1 MAELI
6 LTDQEELLLTNQ
18 EKEALILLLEG
29 NLSDLSVEIADTDRK
44 NFRDQ
49 LKARRDVLQKILDTL
64 RKGKS

>member
-6 LTDQEELLLTNQ
+6 LTDEEGLLLTNQ

-29 NLSDLSVEIADTDRK
+29 SLSDLSVEIADTDRK

-49 LKARRDVLQKILDTL
+49 LKAKRDLLKEILDTL
-64 RKGKS
+64 RKGEP

>member
-6 LTDQEELLLTNQ
+6 LTDQE
-18 EKEALILLLEG
+18 KEALIMLLEG

-49 LKARRDVLQKILDTL
+49 LKARREVLQKILDTL
-64 RKGKS
+64 KKVEP

>member
-6 LTDQEELLLTNQ
+6 LTDQE
-18 EKEALILLLEG
+18 KEALIMLLEG

-49 LKARRDVLQKILDTL
+49 LKARREVLQKILDTL
-64 RKGKS
+64 KKIEP